1 MWSSLP
7 SHLCRTDAR
16 FLPPHEWLENSYAR
30 CIASHVP
37 RDLTRIAALQAVSPL
52 AGQHY
57 ALAAYARLLFSETHQ
72 CLSDQRGLLLLTDPD
87 AMIIELY
94 ARPEI
99 LQILAQQH
107 GISVGVRLGED
118 TCGTNAVVLGLRYR
132 AGVALR
138 SSQHFC
144 RLFQDWYSVAMP
156 LICGDGRCMGCVSMA
171 TEDGDTIMEA
181 AALVKFMAEDLN
193 RFCQANQSLFS
204 SGDSPARL
212 TQRQQ
217 QVLERFAQ
225 GMSYKE
231 IARSLGIR
239 SVKTIEEHLD
249 AVRGKLHASCRRECI
264 RRAAELGL
272 LRI

>member
-37 RDLTRIAALQAVSPL
+37 RDLTRVASSRTTSPS
-52 AGQHY
+52 AQY
-57 ALAAYARLLFSETHQ
+57 QALAAYARLLFSETHQ

-94 ARPEI
+94 ARPE
-99 LQILAQQH
+99 LVQILAQEH
-107 GISVGVRLGED
+107 GIGVGVRLAED
-118 TCGTNAVVLGLRYR
+118 ACGTNAVVLGLRYR

-138 SSQHFC
+138 SGQHYC
-144 RLFQDWYSVAMP
+144 RLFQGWYSVAMP

-171 TEDGDTIMEA
+171 TEDGDTIVEA

-193 RFCQANQSLFS
+193 RFCHANQNLFN
-204 SGDSPARL
+204 SGDSPTRL

-217 QVLERFAQ
+217 QVLACFAQ

-249 AVRGKLHASCRRECI
+249 AVRAKLNASCRRECI

-272 LRI
+272 LRL